1 MSYGSDFDR
10 FSELRRIQQKEYER
24 TKAEIVERFSK
35 NPIPSAPIYTDRS
48 TMERKTSGPK
58 LVKKRTPKHTGNK

>member
-1 MSYGSDFDR
+1 MSYASDFDR
-10 FSELRRIQQKEYER
+10 IAELKRIQQKEYER
-24 TKAEIVERFSK
+24 VVEEIAERFSK
-35 NPIPSAPIYTDRS
+35 NPIPSAPIYTNRS